1 MSGRGAI
8 KEKFGATLPVS
19 NVAGVELELV
29 VIPQQALLD
38 VTEVHRLPVDKQELH
53 AALEGGSRASA
64 VGGGAACTGRKHGCE
79 PRLV

>member
-1 MSGRGAI
+1 MNCPLANGGGAI

-53 AALEGGSRASA
+53 AALEGGGRTSA
-64 VGGGAACTGRKHGCE
+64 LRGGAA
-79 PRLV
+79 

>member
-1 MSGRGAI
+1 MV

-19 NVAGVELELV
+19 NVAGVKLELI

-53 AALEGGSRASA
+53 AALEGGSRASTVRA
-64 VGGGAACTGRKHGCE
+64 GAAWMEREHRC
-79 PRLV
+79 RLGLA